1 MYKHVMLFVLLII
14 VKRERFTER
23 TIEALNFELE
33 NCSRKYIAY
42 TVINIIIYFKM
53 LHNIFLHYCYQLEI

>member
-23 TIEALNFELE
+23 TIEANFESE
-33 NCSRKYIAY
+33 N
-42 TVINIIIYFKM
+42 
-53 LHNIFLHYCYQLEI
+53 